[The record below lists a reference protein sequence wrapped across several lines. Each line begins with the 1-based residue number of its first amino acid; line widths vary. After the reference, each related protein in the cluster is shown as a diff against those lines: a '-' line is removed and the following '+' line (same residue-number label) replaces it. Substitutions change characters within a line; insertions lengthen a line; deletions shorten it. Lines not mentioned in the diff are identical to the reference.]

1 MRSSSTVISNVQ
13 GLGDGSVPVVSI
25 FTLSKNRGKKT
36 PVFFFFLLHQ
46 IKGIREEALFEF
58 QIAIK

>member
-13 GLGDGSVPVVSI
+13 GSGDGSVPVVST

-36 PVFFFFLLHQ
+36 PVFFFLLHQ